1 MLACFMHYRLLEW
14 SYREF
19 YKVHFIIKFQYYIN
33 TFSLTAQGITNEWTR
48 KKFVLSI
55 HKFSEAHTA
64 KNMVDLLRNLIEEW
78 KLGDKIHCF
87 VTDSARNVRKVGFN

>member
-1 MLACFMHYRLLEW
+1 MD
-14 SYREF
+14 S
-19 YKVHFIIKFQYYIN
+19 
-33 TFSLTAQGITNEWTR
+33 

-55 HKFSEAHTA
+55 RKFSEAHTA